1 MILKLENDKEIDI
14 YNMTCDEAE
23 MFCDF
28 LIKKF
33 IEENDV
39 LKLDEIQGYEST
51 ITQVVFDIYKHNSW
65 IGIIMT
71 NYLHSKYQVSLVGF
85 I

>member
-1 MILKLENDKEIDI
+1 MMKIIGFVIQTFFKKGCEKVILKLENDKEIDI

-39 LKLDEIQGYEST
+39 
-51 ITQVVFDIYKHNSW
+51 
-65 IGIIMT
+65 
-71 NYLHSKYQVSLVGF
+71 
-85 I
+85 